1 MRSSRYCIDDVSPAA
16 AARFRASSLVTALPL
31 KKSLRAAERKR
42 ADVARARRR
51 WIREQGWL
59 DTTRLVFIDETAV
72 TTNMVCLNGW
82 NCRGERLLADVP
94 MGRWETV
101 TFIAGLRRTGIV
113 APIVIK

>member
-1 MRSSRYCIDDVSPAA
+1 MRSSRSCIGDVSPRV
-16 AARFRASSLVTALPL
+16 AARFRASSLAMASAS

-72 TTNMVCLNGW
+72 TTNMLRLNGW
-82 NCRGERLLADVP
+82 NSRGERLAMLIKGAMNGEAFLAYVQQC
-94 MGRWETV
+94 
-101 TFIAGLRRTGIV
+101 
-113 APIVIK
+113 